1 MSRRGSKTAAA
12 ATNGAAL
19 VGNGE
24 LTAYLRVKLASLGI
38 TVAEVDGGCW
48 VPRGAR
54 HRHPSG
60 WSRIGVGGKTRSVA
74 ALIFAIVH
82 GVEPIAPVWRVCPT
96 AGCCRAEHLT
106 AVRRPRAT
114 TDDLSRPARHRLRH
128 LHRAGLDGCTLAR
141 RFGLTVAVVQ
151 HVLAGA
157 R

>member
-1 MSRRGSKTAAA
+1 MSRRGSRTAAA

-24 LTAYLRVKLASLGI
+24 LTAYLLVKLASLGI

-48 VPRGAR
+48 VPRGAK

-82 GVEPIAPVWRVCPT
+82 GVEPIAPVWRVCET
-96 AGCCRAEHLT
+96 AGCIRAEHLT

-114 TDDLSRPARHRLRH
+114 TDKPLRYRLRH
-128 LHRAGLDGCTLAR
+128 LHRVAGVDGCTLAR

-151 HVLAGA
+151 RVLAGA

>member
-1 MSRRGSKTAAA
+1 MSRRGSRTAAA

-38 TVAEVDGGCW
+38 TVSEVDGAYGACW
-48 VPRGAR
+48 VARGAK

-60 WSRIGVGGKTRSVA
+60 WSRICVGGRTRSVA

-82 GVEPIAPVWRVCPT
+82 GVEPVAPVWRVCATP
-96 AGCCRAEHLT
+96 GCIRAEHLT

-114 TDDLSRPARHRLRH
+114 TDKPLRYRLRH

-141 RFGLTVAVVQ
+141 RFGLQVAVVQ
-151 HVLAGA
+151 HVLARA

>member
-1 MSRRGSKTAAA
+1 MSRRGSRTAAA

-24 LTAYLRVKLASLGI
+24 LTAYLRVKLSSLGI
-38 TVAEVDGGCW
+38 AVAEVDGGCW
-48 VPRGAR
+48 IARGAK

-60 WSRIGVGGKTRSVA
+60 WSRVGVGGRTKSLP

-82 GVEPIAPVWRVCPT
+82 GVEPIAPVWRVCAT
-96 AGCCRAEHLT
+96 AGCFRAEHLT

-114 TDDLSRPARHRLRH
+114 TDKPLRYRLRH